1 MDRRVTPS
9 KRVTSPTWDPP
20 PPYHKQAL
28 IREWLEHK
36 LKLLISPHQFVPTG
50 WFLASEHFSS
60 EKKKEKENKNKKNQE
75 PSNKGKLRLLG
86 DKIRNKTLSVKVFTR
101 TRLEMR

>member
-1 MDRRVTPS
+1 M
-9 KRVTSPTWDPP
+9 
-20 PPYHKQAL
+20 
-28 IREWLEHK
+28 
-36 LKLLISPHQFVPTG
+36 
-50 WFLASEHFSS
+50 
-60 EKKKEKENKNKKNQE
+60 KKKQKQKQNKNKKKNQE

>member
-36 LKLLISPHQFVPTG
+36 VAYISSPICTNRLI
-50 WFLASEHFSS
+50 FSKWTLFIW
-60 EKKKEKENKNKKNQE
+60 KKKKQQKQNKNKKNQE

-86 DKIRNKTLSVKVFTR
+86 DKIRNKTLSVKVLTR